1 MVSYE
6 HHSVLLEVHP
16 GESFPSI
23 SIGEGREK
31 EEDAGWEILGNG
43 GRCNLRAR
51 VAAPVLQVRNEP
63 CDMERRVRHLH
74 AQQLGKKLAP
84 RWWRE
89 ILRKKYLCQRD
100 FNV

>member
-31 EEDAGWEILGNG
+31 EKDAGWEILGNG
-43 GRCNLRAR
+43 GRCNLRA
-51 VAAPVLQVRNEP
+51 
-63 CDMERRVRHLH
+63 
-74 AQQLGKKLAP
+74 
-84 RWWRE
+84 
-89 ILRKKYLCQRD
+89 
-100 FNV
+100 